1 MKMGRKRNSWRSI
14 VSTDKRI
21 TVAVDG
27 VPLLFSLGLLAA
39 AQAAYGAAALEFP
52 TKPLRIVVST
62 AGGAGPDVMARVIG
76 AKLTEMWGQGIVVD
90 QRPGASGLIGAETV
104 AKAQPDGYTMWL
116 GTMTT
121 LIGTLMHKRFQMAEE
136 FAPVS
141 QVASTVSVIAVNAT
155 LPVQSLRDL
164 INYAKARPGQL
175 LYGTSGAGTTAHLCI
190 ESFNSLAGIRMAHVP
205 YKSLTNVIT
214 DLMAGQVQVTCASAL
229 TWQSLKGA
237 RARGLGVTTRE
248 RSTLVPELPP
258 AAETL
263 PGFEMLSWLG
273 LLAPKATPQPLVDY
287 ISVAVMKV
295 MRMPDVQERLVTLGA
310 EAVGSSPE
318 QFSAFLRSETEKWG
332 AVLIDADI
340 RSSR

>member
-1 MKMGRKRNSWRSI
+1 MSMVQKPDPVREA
-14 VSTDKRI
+14 VST
-21 TVAVDG
+21 VPPGHAGGHG
-27 VPLLFSLGLLAA
+27 VRLLSALALAAA
-39 AQAAYGAAALEFP
+39 AQAVHGAAAPEFP

-141 QVASTVSVIAVNAT
+141 QVASTVSVIAVNAS
-155 LPVQSLRDL
+155 LPVNTVNDL
-164 INYAKARPGQL
+164 INYAKARPGQV
-175 LYGTSGAGTTAHLCI
+175 LYGTSGAGTTSHLCI
-190 ESFNSLAGIRMAHVP
+190 ESFNGLAGIKMAHVP

-229 TWQSLKGA
+229 SWQSLKGA

-248 RSTLVPELPP
+248 RSSLVPEMP
-258 AAETL
+258 AVAESL

-273 LLAPKATPQPLVDY
+273 LLAPKATPKPLVAH
-287 ISVAVMKV
+287 ISAAIMKV
-295 MRMPDVQERLVTLGA
+295 MRMPDIQERLTTLGA

-318 QFSAFLRSETEKWG
+318 QFAAFLRIESDKWG
-332 AVLIDADI
+332 KVLRDADI
-340 RSSR
+340 RATN